1 MKFFIKVFFS
11 IFFICL
17 FSLKAFAGVTYAGNG
32 ERLNLNP
39 AGGDGNAFPLGIAW
53 NNDGSKLFISGSDG
67 GNHSSDHEDAILEYS
82 CSTDYDVSTCSYV
95 RELPLNNSH
104 SSGVNGPVDIK
115 RVYALEFNDTGT
127 KLYVGSGANNDGNRE
142 GPNRKIYEITLGSA
156 FNMTSGTLTNTL
168 DVSSED
174 SIPTD
179 ISFNDDGSKLFVN
192 GFQGNTV
199 IVYPLSTDYSL
210 AASSVGTPA
219 EFDLPSQTPKNKD
232 IIFNNDGTK
241 MYISSATPTN
251 DHISVYS
258 LPTAFDLS
266 AGFSHLGDFSVQSQ
280 NSQPWGIEF
289 NDVGTKLFMVGFY
302 NEQYV
307 YEYSLST
314 AFDLGFTDP
323 ILSSSVPADNATGVA
338 VDANIV
344 LNFSENVDAES
355 GGTITI
361 HKTTD
366 DSQVESISVTS
377 SQVTGTG
384 STQITV
390 NPSSNFDD
398 LTEYY
403 VLISADAFDDVD
415 GRSYAGISS
424 TEALSFT
431 SVNTIPTLTSSVP
444 DDDAIGVALNSTIVL
459 NFSENVD
466 AESGGTITIK
476 KTTSNATVETI
487 SVTSS
492 QVTGSGSSQ
501 ITITP
506 SSNFE
511 ENTEYSILISNTAFD
526 DSDGG
531 SYAGISSL
539 ADRSFTTT
547 NTLPTLTSSV
557 PADNATNVAVDATI
571 VLNFSENVDAESGG
585 TITIHKTTDDSQ
597 VESITVTDTDRVSG
611 SGSSQITITPSS
623 NFDNNTE
630 YYVLISVNAFDDI
643 SSGSYVGIESSK
655 TALSFTT
662 TNAVPTLTSSVPADD
677 APDVERDA
685 NIILNFSENV
695 DAESG
700 GTITIK
706 KTTSNATVETISVTS
721 SQVTGSGTSQI
732 TINPSSNFDSL
743 TEYYVLIDATAFDN
757 SSSGSYA
764 GISSTTALSFTI
776 KAMVDPT
783 TDKDVTGT
791 IDAQNMM
798 AKTTLTEFTS
808 IVNDR
813 LRYLRQ
819 NRINKDFTKN
829 NVKLDFGNAMLTS
842 LAKFIPA
849 SKIHLT
855 NEILTSLAIDIPTS
869 KTYLINT
876 MSTSLAK
883 VTPVSKVY
891 LTDYVPKNW
900 SSWSEGSVSMTKV
913 GDSKNS
919 SSKEID
925 VQSLALGFDTK
936 LNNNDLLGFAMQFSQ
951 SDSEVGTSGT
961 GIDSKNYNLSAYRT
975 RPLNDNNFVEGLFGI
990 VLTEN
995 ELVRKSG
1002 ANTLTGSRNGTQIFG
1017 SINYGKTI
1025 DKEDFNL
1032 TPIARVDLGYTELDA
1047 YSESGT
1053 DALTYGKQTVE
1064 SGLVSIGLEIN
1075 DNIKFSNSSLQPFG
1089 SFQYGL
1095 DFSNSSDTKINYVSD
1110 TSTIYTYTPG
1120 INSTHLL
1127 TTEVGFNYE
1136 LQDHLKLIGIFK
1148 RIQGSGS
1155 QQTNHIRFGFHYI
1168 SQRETEYAMSLDGS
1182 DELMTGLNI
1191 SKNINGFDIKL
1202 GSNYSL
1208 MSEVP
1213 DYGINLKISN
1223 KF

>member
-1 MKFFIKVFFS
+1 MLVKFFIKVSFS

-32 ERLNLNP
+32 ERLDLS
-39 AGGDGNAFPLGIAW
+39 GRNAFPLGIAW

-67 GNHSSDHEDAILEYS
+67 FNHGSDHEDAILEYS
-82 CSTDYDVSTCSYV
+82 CLTDYDVSTCTYV

-104 SSGVNGPVDIK
+104 SGANGPVNIK

-127 KLYVGSGANNDGNRE
+127 KLYVGSGANNTGDSN
-142 GPNRKIYEITLGSA
+142 GPNRKIYEITLDDA
-156 FNMTSGTLTNTL
+156 FNMSGGTLTNTL

-199 IVYPLSTDYSL
+199 IVYPLDTDYSL

-241 MYISSATPTN
+241 MYISSADSSN

-258 LPTAFDLS
+258 VPTAFDLS

-289 NDVGTKLFMVGFY
+289 NDVGTKLFMVGFAS
-302 NEQYV
+302 EQYV

-344 LNFSENVDAES
+344 LNFSENVDRES
-355 GGTITI
+355 GDIEIYKISGEL
-361 HKTTD
+361 
-366 DSQVESISVTS
+366 VETISVTS
-377 SQVTGTG
+377 NQVTGTG
-384 STQITV
+384 SKQITV

-398 LTEYY
+398 LTQYY
-403 VLISADAFDDVD
+403 VLIGPTAFDDVD
-415 GRSYAGISS
+415 GRSYAGIPSD

-431 SVNTIPTLTSSVP
+431 TVNTIPTLTSSVP
-444 DDDAIGVALNSTIVL
+444 DDDATGVALNSTIVL

-476 KTTSNATVETI
+476 KTTGNATVETI

-511 ENTEYSILISNTAFD
+511 ENTEYYILISNSAFD

-531 SYAGISSL
+531 SYAGIASL
-539 ADRSFTTT
+539 TDRSFTTT

-557 PADNATNVAVDATI
+557 PTDNATNIAVDATI

-585 TITIHKTTDDSQ
+585 TIIIKKTSDDSQ
-597 VESITVTDTDRVSG
+597 VESINVTDTDRVSG

-630 YYVLISVNAFDDI
+630 YYVLISANAFDDI
-643 SSGSYVGIESSK
+643 SSDSYAGIPSSK

-677 APDVERDA
+677 ATDVERDA

-695 DAESG
+695 DAETG
-700 GTITIK
+700 DIEIY
-706 KTTSNATVETISVTS
+706 KTLGDVLVETIGVTS
-721 SQVTGSGTSQI
+721 SQVTGSGTSEI

-829 NVKLDFGNAMLTS
+829 NIKLDFGNAMLTS
-842 LAKFIPA
+842 LAETIPA
-849 SKIHLT
+849 SKI
-855 NEILTSLAIDIPTS
+855 SLPD
-869 KTYLINT
+869 LI
-876 MSTSLAK
+876 
-883 VTPVSKVY
+883 
-891 LTDYVPKNW
+891 PKNW
-900 SSWSEGSVSMTKV
+900 SSWSEGFIGMTRI

-919 SSKEID
+919 TSKKID
-925 VQSLALGFDTK
+925 THGLALGFDTK
-936 LNNNDLLGFAMQFSQ
+936 LNNNDLLGLALQFSQ
-951 SDSEVGTSGT
+951 NDSEVGTSGT
-961 GIDSKNYNLSAYRT
+961 GIDSKNYNLSIYRT
-975 RPLNDNNFVEGLFGI
+975 RPLDDDNFVEGFFGF

-1002 ANTLTGSRNGTQIFG
+1002 TNTLKGSRNGTQIFG
-1017 SINYGKTI
+1017 SINYGKTF

-1047 YSESGT
+1047 YTEIGT

-1064 SGLVSIGLEIN
+1064 SGLASIGLEIN
-1075 DNIKFSNSSLQPFG
+1075 DFIKFSKSSIKPFG

-1095 DFSNSSDTKINYVSD
+1095 DFSNSSDSKMNYVSD

-1120 INSTHLL
+1120 INSKHLL
-1127 TTEVGFNYE
+1127 TVEVGFNYE
-1136 LQDHLKLIGIFK
+1136 LKDHLKLIGIFK
-1148 RIQGSGS
+1148 RIQGSES
-1155 QQTNHIRFGFHYI
+1155 QQINNIRFGYHYI
-1168 SQRETEYAMSLDGS
+1168 SQRETEYAMNLEGS
-1182 DELMTGLNI
+1182 EKIGSEFKI
-1191 SKNINGFDIKL
+1191 SKNVNDFKIDFKLINQDLSKL
-1202 GSNYSL
+1202 NNIDEATISFK
-1208 MSEVP
+1208 
-1213 DYGINLKISN
+1213 KI
-1223 KF
+1223 F

>member
-1 MKFFIKVFFS
+1 VKFFIKVSFS

-32 ERLNLNP
+32 ERLDLS
-39 AGGDGNAFPLGIAW
+39 GRNAFPLGIAW

-67 GNHSSDHEDAILEYS
+67 FDHSFDHEDAILEYS
-82 CSTDYDVSTCSYV
+82 CLTDYDVSTCTYV

-104 SSGVNGPVDIK
+104 SGANGPVNIK

-127 KLYVGSGANNDGNRE
+127 KLYVGSGANNTGDSN
-142 GPNRKIYEITLGSA
+142 GPNRKIYEITLDDA
-156 FNMTSGTLTNTL
+156 FNMSGGTLTNTL

-199 IVYPLSTDYSL
+199 IVYPLDTDYSL

-241 MYISSATPTN
+241 MYISSADSSN

-258 LPTAFDLS
+258 VPTAFDLS

-289 NDVGTKLFMVGFY
+289 NDVGTKLFMVGFAS
-302 NEQYV
+302 EQYV

-344 LNFSENVDAES
+344 LNFSENVDRES
-355 GGTITI
+355 GDIEIYKISGEL
-361 HKTTD
+361 
-366 DSQVESISVTS
+366 VETISVTS
-377 SQVTGTG
+377 NQVTGTG
-384 STQITV
+384 SKQITV

-398 LTEYY
+398 LTQYY
-403 VLISADAFDDVD
+403 VLIGPTAFDDVD
-415 GRSYAGISS
+415 GRSYAGIPSD

-431 SVNTIPTLTSSVP
+431 TVNTIPTLTSSVP
-444 DDDAIGVALNSTIVL
+444 DDDATGVALNSTIVL

-476 KTTSNATVETI
+476 KTTGNATVETI

-511 ENTEYSILISNTAFD
+511 ENTEYYILISNSAFD

-531 SYAGISSL
+531 SYAGIASL
-539 ADRSFTTT
+539 TDRSFTTT

-557 PADNATNVAVDATI
+557 PTDNATNIAVDATI

-585 TITIHKTTDDSQ
+585 TIIIKKTSDDSQ
-597 VESITVTDTDRVSG
+597 VESINVTDTDRVSG

-630 YYVLISVNAFDDI
+630 YYVLISANAFDDI
-643 SSGSYVGIESSK
+643 SSGSYAGIPSSK

-677 APDVERDA
+677 ATDVERDA

-695 DAESG
+695 DAETG
-700 GTITIK
+700 DIEIY
-706 KTTSNATVETISVTS
+706 KTLGDVLVETIGVTS
-721 SQVTGSGTSQI
+721 SQVTGSGTSEI

-829 NVKLDFGNAMLTS
+829 NIKLDFGNAMLTS
-842 LAKFIPA
+842 LAETIPA
-849 SKIHLT
+849 SKI
-855 NEILTSLAIDIPTS
+855 SLPD
-869 KTYLINT
+869 LI
-876 MSTSLAK
+876 
-883 VTPVSKVY
+883 
-891 LTDYVPKNW
+891 PKNW
-900 SSWSEGSVSMTKV
+900 SSWSEGFIGMTRI

-919 SSKEID
+919 TSKKID
-925 VQSLALGFDTK
+925 THGLALGFDTK
-936 LNNNDLLGFAMQFSQ
+936 LNNNDLLGLALQFSQ
-951 SDSEVGTSGT
+951 NDSEVGTSGT
-961 GIDSKNYNLSAYRT
+961 GIDSKNYNLSIYRT
-975 RPLNDNNFVEGLFGI
+975 RPLDDDNFVEGFFGF

-1002 ANTLTGSRNGTQIFG
+1002 TNTLKGSRNGTQIFG
-1017 SINYGKTI
+1017 SINYGKTF

-1047 YSESGT
+1047 YTEIGT

-1064 SGLVSIGLEIN
+1064 SGLASIGLEIN
-1075 DNIKFSNSSLQPFG
+1075 DFIKFSKSSIKPFG

-1095 DFSNSSDTKINYVSD
+1095 DFSNSSDSKMNYVSD

-1120 INSTHLL
+1120 INSKHLL
-1127 TTEVGFNYE
+1127 TVEVGFNYE
-1136 LQDHLKLIGIFK
+1136 LKDHLKLIGIFK
-1148 RIQGSGS
+1148 RIQGSES
-1155 QQTNHIRFGFHYI
+1155 QQINNIRFGYHYI
-1168 SQRETEYAMSLDGS
+1168 SQRETEYAMNLEGS
-1182 DELMTGLNI
+1182 EKIGSEFKI
-1191 SKNINGFDIKL
+1191 SKNVNDFKIDFKLINQDLSKL
-1202 GSNYSL
+1202 NNIDEATISFK
-1208 MSEVP
+1208 
-1213 DYGINLKISN
+1213 KI
-1223 KF
+1223 F

>member
-1 MKFFIKVFFS
+1 MKFFIKVSFS

-32 ERLNLNP
+32 ERLDLS
-39 AGGDGNAFPLGIAW
+39 GRNAFPLGIAW

-67 GNHSSDHEDAILEYS
+67 FDHSFDHEDAILEYS
-82 CSTDYDVSTCSYV
+82 CLTDYDVSTCTYV

-104 SSGVNGPVDIK
+104 SGANGPVNIK

-127 KLYVGSGANNDGNRE
+127 KLYVGSGANNTGDSN
-142 GPNRKIYEITLGSA
+142 GPNRKIYEITLDDA
-156 FNMTSGTLTNTL
+156 FNMSGGTLTNTL

-199 IVYPLSTDYSL
+199 IVYPLDTDYSL

-241 MYISSATPTN
+241 MYISSADSSN

-258 LPTAFDLS
+258 VPTAFDLS

-289 NDVGTKLFMVGFY
+289 NDVGTKLFMVGFAS
-302 NEQYV
+302 EQYV

-344 LNFSENVDAES
+344 LNFSENVDRES
-355 GGTITI
+355 GDIEIYKISGEL
-361 HKTTD
+361 
-366 DSQVESISVTS
+366 VETISVTS
-377 SQVTGTG
+377 NQVTGTG
-384 STQITV
+384 SKQITV

-398 LTEYY
+398 LTQYY
-403 VLISADAFDDVD
+403 VLIGPTAFDDVD
-415 GRSYAGISS
+415 GRSYAGIPSD

-431 SVNTIPTLTSSVP
+431 TVNTIPTLTSSVP
-444 DDDAIGVALNSTIVL
+444 DDDATGVALNSTIVL

-476 KTTSNATVETI
+476 KTTGNATVETI

-511 ENTEYSILISNTAFD
+511 ENTEYYILISNSAFD

-531 SYAGISSL
+531 SYAGIASL
-539 ADRSFTTT
+539 TDRSFTTT

-557 PADNATNVAVDATI
+557 PTDNATNIAVDATI

-585 TITIHKTTDDSQ
+585 TIIIKKTSDDSQ
-597 VESITVTDTDRVSG
+597 VESINVTDTDRVSG

-630 YYVLISVNAFDDI
+630 YYVLISANAFDDI
-643 SSGSYVGIESSK
+643 SSDSYAGIPSSK

-677 APDVERDA
+677 ATDVERDA

-695 DAESG
+695 DAETG
-700 GTITIK
+700 DIEIY
-706 KTTSNATVETISVTS
+706 KTLGDVLVETIGVTS
-721 SQVTGSGTSQI
+721 SQVTGSGTSEI

-829 NVKLDFGNAMLTS
+829 NIKLDFGNAMLTS
-842 LAKFIPA
+842 LAETIPA
-849 SKIHLT
+849 SKI
-855 NEILTSLAIDIPTS
+855 SLPD
-869 KTYLINT
+869 LI
-876 MSTSLAK
+876 
-883 VTPVSKVY
+883 
-891 LTDYVPKNW
+891 PKNW
-900 SSWSEGSVSMTKV
+900 SSWSEGFIGMTRI

-919 SSKEID
+919 TSKKID
-925 VQSLALGFDTK
+925 THGLALGFDTK
-936 LNNNDLLGFAMQFSQ
+936 LNNNDLLGLALQFSQ
-951 SDSEVGTSGT
+951 NDSEVGTSGT
-961 GIDSKNYNLSAYRT
+961 GIDSKNYNLSIYRT
-975 RPLNDNNFVEGLFGI
+975 RPLDDDNFVEGFFGF

-1002 ANTLTGSRNGTQIFG
+1002 TNTLKGSRNGTQIFG
-1017 SINYGKTI
+1017 SINYGKTF

-1047 YSESGT
+1047 YTEIGT

-1064 SGLVSIGLEIN
+1064 SGLASIGLEIN
-1075 DNIKFSNSSLQPFG
+1075 DFIKFSKSSIKPFG

-1095 DFSNSSDTKINYVSD
+1095 DFSNSSDSKMNYVSD

-1120 INSTHLL
+1120 INSKHLL
-1127 TTEVGFNYE
+1127 TVEVGFNYE
-1136 LQDHLKLIGIFK
+1136 LKDHLKLIGIFK
-1148 RIQGSGS
+1148 RIQGSES
-1155 QQTNHIRFGFHYI
+1155 QQINNIRFGYHYI
-1168 SQRETEYAMSLDGS
+1168 SQRETEYAMNLEGS
-1182 DELMTGLNI
+1182 EKIGSEFKI
-1191 SKNINGFDIKL
+1191 SKNVNDFKIDFKLINQDLSKL
-1202 GSNYSL
+1202 NNIDEATISFK
-1208 MSEVP
+1208 
-1213 DYGINLKISN
+1213 KI
-1223 KF
+1223 F

>member
-1 MKFFIKVFFS
+1 MKFFIKVSFS

-32 ERLNLNP
+32 ERLDLS
-39 AGGDGNAFPLGIAW
+39 GRNAFPLGIAW

-67 GNHSSDHEDAILEYS
+67 FNHGSDHEDAILEYS
-82 CSTDYDVSTCSYV
+82 CSTDYDVSTCTYV

-104 SSGVNGPVDIK
+104 SGANGPVNIK

-127 KLYVGSGANNDGNRE
+127 KLYVGSGANNTGDSN
-142 GPNRKIYEITLGSA
+142 GPNRKIYEITLDDA
-156 FNMTSGTLTNTL
+156 FNMSGGTLTNTL

-199 IVYPLSTDYSL
+199 IVYPLDTDYSL

-241 MYISSATPTN
+241 MYISSADSSN

-258 LPTAFDLS
+258 VPTAFDLS

-289 NDVGTKLFMVGFY
+289 NDVGTKLFMVGFAS
-302 NEQYV
+302 EQYV

-344 LNFSENVDAES
+344 LNFSENVDRES
-355 GGTITI
+355 GDIEIYKISGEL
-361 HKTTD
+361 
-366 DSQVESISVTS
+366 VETISVTS
-377 SQVTGTG
+377 NQVTGTG
-384 STQITV
+384 SKQITV

-398 LTEYY
+398 LTQYY
-403 VLISADAFDDVD
+403 VLIGPTAFDDVD
-415 GRSYAGISS
+415 GRSYAGIPSD

-431 SVNTIPTLTSSVP
+431 TVNTIPTLTSSVP
-444 DDDAIGVALNSTIVL
+444 DDDATGVALNSTIVL

-476 KTTSNATVETI
+476 KTTGNATVETI

-511 ENTEYSILISNTAFD
+511 ENTEYYILISNSAFD

-531 SYAGISSL
+531 SYAGIASL
-539 ADRSFTTT
+539 TDRSFTTT

-557 PADNATNVAVDATI
+557 PTDNATNIAVDATI

-585 TITIHKTTDDSQ
+585 TIIIKKTSDDSQ
-597 VESITVTDTDRVSG
+597 VESINVTDTDRVSG

-630 YYVLISVNAFDDI
+630 YYVLISANAFDDI
-643 SSGSYVGIESSK
+643 SSGSYAGIPSSK

-677 APDVERDA
+677 ATDVERDA

-695 DAESG
+695 DAETG
-700 GTITIK
+700 DIEIY
-706 KTTSNATVETISVTS
+706 KTLGDVLVETIGVTS
-721 SQVTGSGTSQI
+721 SQVTGSGTSEI

-829 NVKLDFGNAMLTS
+829 NIKLDFGNAMLTS
-842 LAKFIPA
+842 LAETIPA
-849 SKIHLT
+849 SKI
-855 NEILTSLAIDIPTS
+855 SLPD
-869 KTYLINT
+869 LI
-876 MSTSLAK
+876 
-883 VTPVSKVY
+883 
-891 LTDYVPKNW
+891 PKNW
-900 SSWSEGSVSMTKV
+900 SSWSEGFIGMTRI

-919 SSKEID
+919 TSKKID
-925 VQSLALGFDTK
+925 THGLALGFDTK
-936 LNNNDLLGFAMQFSQ
+936 LNNNDLLGLALQFSQ
-951 SDSEVGTSGT
+951 NDSEVGTSGT
-961 GIDSKNYNLSAYRT
+961 GIDSKNYNLSIYRT
-975 RPLNDNNFVEGLFGI
+975 RPLDDDNFVEGFFGF

-1002 ANTLTGSRNGTQIFG
+1002 TNTLKGSRNGTQIFG
-1017 SINYGKTI
+1017 SINYGKTF

-1047 YSESGT
+1047 YTEIGT

-1064 SGLVSIGLEIN
+1064 SGLASIGLEIN
-1075 DNIKFSNSSLQPFG
+1075 DFIKFSKSSIKPFG

-1095 DFSNSSDTKINYVSD
+1095 DFSNSSDSKMNYVSD

-1120 INSTHLL
+1120 INSKHLL
-1127 TTEVGFNYE
+1127 TVEVGFNYE
-1136 LQDHLKLIGIFK
+1136 LKDHLKLIGIFK
-1148 RIQGSGS
+1148 RIQGSES
-1155 QQTNHIRFGFHYI
+1155 QQINNIRFGYHYI
-1168 SQRETEYAMSLDGS
+1168 SQRETEYAMNLEGS
-1182 DELMTGLNI
+1182 EKIGSEFKI
-1191 SKNINGFDIKL
+1191 SKNVNDFKIDFKLINQDLSKL
-1202 GSNYSL
+1202 NNIDEATISFK
-1208 MSEVP
+1208 
-1213 DYGINLKISN
+1213 KI
-1223 KF
+1223 F

>member
-1 MKFFIKVFFS
+1 VKFFIKVFFS

-32 ERLNLNP
+32 ERLDLS
-39 AGGDGNAFPLGIAW
+39 GRNAFPLGIAW

-67 GNHSSDHEDAILEYS
+67 FNHGSDHEDAILEYS
-82 CSTDYDVSTCSYV
+82 CSTDYDVSTCTYV

-104 SSGVNGPVDIK
+104 SGANGPVNIK

-127 KLYVGSGANNDGNRE
+127 KLYVGSGANNTGNSN
-142 GPNRKIYEITLGSA
+142 GPNRKIYEITLDDA
-156 FNMTSGTLTNTL
+156 FNMSGGTLTNTL

-241 MYISSATPTN
+241 MYISSADSSN

-258 LPTAFDLS
+258 VPTAFDLS

-289 NDVGTKLFMVGFY
+289 NDVGTKLFMVGFAS
-302 NEQYV
+302 EQYV

-344 LNFSENVDAES
+344 LNFSENVDRES
-355 GGTITI
+355 GDIEI
-361 HKTTD
+361 YKTTGD
-366 DSQVESISVTS
+366 VLVETISVTS
-377 SQVTGTG
+377 NQVTGTG
-384 STQITV
+384 SKQITV

-398 LTEYY
+398 LTQYY
-403 VLISADAFDDVD
+403 VLIDETAFDDVD
-415 GRSYAGISS
+415 GRSYAGIPSD

-431 SVNTIPTLTSSVP
+431 TVNTIPTLTSSVP
-444 DDDAIGVALNSTIVL
+444 DDDATGVALNSTIVL

-466 AESGGTITIK
+466 AESGGTVIIK
-476 KTTSNATVETI
+476 KTSDN
-487 SVTSS
+487 S
-492 QVTGSGSSQ
+492 QVESINVTDTDRVSGSGSSQ

-506 SSNFE
+506 SANFE
-511 ENTEYSILISNTAFD
+511 ENTEYYFLISNTAFD

-539 ADRSFTTT
+539 TDRSFTTT

-557 PADNATNVAVDATI
+557 PGDNATNVAVDATI

-585 TITIHKTTDDSQ
+585 TIIIKKTSDNSQ

-630 YYVLISVNAFDDI
+630 YYVLISANAFDDS
-643 SSGSYVGIESSK
+643 SSGSYAGIPSDTE
-655 TALSFTT
+655 ALSFTT
-662 TNAVPTLTSSVPADD
+662 TNAVPTLTSSVPADN

-695 DAESG
+695 DAETGNIEIYKTSG
-700 GTITIK
+700 EL
-706 KTTSNATVETISVTS
+706 VETIGVTS

-829 NVKLDFGNAMLTS
+829 NIKLDFGNAMLTS

-869 KTYLINT
+869 KTYLTNT
-876 MSTSLAK
+876 ILTSLAK

-891 LTDYVPKNW
+891 LTDYVPENW

-919 SSKEID
+919 SSKDID

-961 GIDSKNYNLSAYRT
+961 GIDSKNYNLSVYGT
-975 RPLNDNNFVEGLFGI
+975 RPLNDDNFVEGLFG
-990 VLTEN
+990 VVFTEN

-1002 ANTLTGSRNGTQIFG
+1002 SNTLTGSRNGTQIFG

-1047 YSESGT
+1047 YSELGT

-1064 SGLVSIGLEIN
+1064 SGLVSVGLEIN

-1095 DFSNSSDTKINYVSD
+1095 DFSNSSDTKMNYVSD

-1127 TTEVGFNYE
+1127 TAEVGFNYE

-1208 MSEVP
+1208 MSEIP
-1213 DYGINLKISN
+1213 DYGVNLKISN

>member
-1 MKFFIKVFFS
+1 MLNFIKKIFSIFSIFLIFNLTFVNSAQAGPVHTDENGDDMVQEVHATNSASDGVKPQDVLFNTDGTKMFVLQNRSTNSNSSGLINNNEDRVNEFSLSTAFDVTSAGSVVAFIKV
-11 IFFICL
+11 
-17 FSLKAFAGVTYAGNG
+17 KAQ
-32 ERLNLNP
+32 
-39 AGGDGNAFPLGIAW
+39 
-53 NNDGSKLFISGSDG
+53 
-67 GNHSSDHEDAILEYS
+67 
-82 CSTDYDVSTCSYV
+82 
-95 RELPLNNSH
+95 
-104 SSGVNGPVDIK
+104 
-115 RVYALEFNDTGT
+115 DTAPRG
-127 KLYVGSGANNDGNRE
+127 
-142 GPNRKIYEITLGSA
+142 
-156 FNMTSGTLTNTL
+156 
-168 DVSSED
+168 
-174 SIPTD
+174 
-179 ISFNDDGSKLFVN
+179 
-192 GFQGNTV
+192 
-199 IVYPLSTDYSL
+199 L
-210 AASSVGTPA
+210 A
-219 EFDLPSQTPKNKD
+219 
-232 IIFNNDGTK
+232 FNNDGTK
-241 MYISSATPTN
+241 MFVLGDQGNDVNEYTISTGFDLTSNVSFVDSFSVNSQDDSPQGIAFNNDGTKMFVVGDQGNDVNEYTLNAFDVSSASFV
-251 DHISVYS
+251 DS
-258 LPTAFDLS
+258 
-266 AGFSHLGDFSVQSQ
+266 FSV
-280 NSQPWGIEF
+280 NSQDGSPEGIAF
-289 NDVGTKLFMVGFY
+289 NNDGTKMFVSG
-302 NEQYV
+302 NANDGV
-307 YEYSLST
+307 YEYSLD
-314 AFDLGFTDP
+314 AFDVSSASFVGKFAVDSQTGVPKGVSFNDDGTRMYVVGSFRAEVNQYDLNAPFDIGFTDP

-338 VDANIV
+338 LNADIV
-344 LNFSENVDAES
+344 LTFSEIVNVES
-355 GGTITI
+355 ENITI
-361 HKTTD
+361 HKTSD
-366 DSQVESISVTS
+366 DSEVETFDVAGSK
-377 SQVTGTG
+377 VTGNG
-384 STQITV
+384 ST
-390 NPSSNFDD
+390 
-398 LTEYY
+398 E
-403 VLISADAFDDVD
+403 
-415 GRSYAGISS
+415 
-424 TEALSFT
+424 
-431 SVNTIPTLTSSVP
+431 
-444 DDDAIGVALNSTIVL
+444 
-459 NFSENVD
+459 
-466 AESGGTITIK
+466 ITINPG
-476 KTTSNATVETI
+476 TD
-487 SVTSS
+487 
-492 QVTGSGSSQ
+492 
-501 ITITP
+501 
-506 SSNFE
+506 FE
-511 ENTEYSILISNTAFD
+511 D
-526 DSDGG
+526 
-531 SYAGISSL
+531 
-539 ADRSFTTT
+539 
-547 NTLPTLTSSV
+547 
-557 PADNATNVAVDATI
+557 
-571 VLNFSENVDAESGG
+571 
-585 TITIHKTTDDSQ
+585 
-597 VESITVTDTDRVSG
+597 
-611 SGSSQITITPSS
+611 
-623 NFDNNTE
+623 NTE
-630 YYVLISVNAFDDI
+630 YYVLIPSNAFDDVD
-643 SSGSYVGIESSK
+643 SNSYAGIHDGIPNFK
-655 TALSFTT
+655 TTLSFTT

-677 APDVERDA
+677 ATGVALNA
-685 NIILNFSENV
+685 NIVLTFSEIVNV
-695 DAESG
+695 ESG
-700 GTITIK
+700 NITIH
-706 KTTSNATVETISVTS
+706 KTSDDSEVETFDVAGSK
-721 SQVTGSGTSQI
+721 VTGNGSTEI
-732 TINPSSNFDSL
+732 TINPGTDFDNN
-743 TEYYVLIDATAFDN
+743 TEYYVLIPDTAFDDVD
-757 SSSGSYA
+757 SGSYA

-829 NVKLDFGNAMLTS
+829 NIKLDFGNAMLTS

-869 KTYLINT
+869 KTYLTNT
-876 MSTSLAK
+876 ILTSLAK

-891 LTDYVPKNW
+891 LTDYVPENW

-925 VQSLALGFDTK
+925 VQSLTLGFDTK

-961 GIDSKNYNLSAYRT
+961 GIDSKNYNLSVYGT
-975 RPLNDNNFVEGLFGI
+975 RPLNDDNFVEGLFG
-990 VLTEN
+990 VVFTEN

-1064 SGLVSIGLEIN
+1064 SGLVSVGLEIN

-1127 TTEVGFNYE
+1127 TAEVGFNYE

-1155 QQTNHIRFGFHYI
+1155 QQTNHMRFGFHYI

-1213 DYGINLKISN
+1213 DYGVNLKISN

>member
-1 MKFFIKVFFS
+1 V
-11 IFFICL
+11 
-17 FSLKAFAGVTYAGNG
+17 AFNSNG
-32 ERLNLNP
+32 TKM
-39 AGGDGNAFPLGIAW
+39 F
-53 NNDGSKLFISGSDG
+53 
-67 GNHSSDHEDAILEYS
+67 
-82 CSTDYDVSTCSYV
+82 V
-95 RELPLNNSH
+95 LNNK
-104 SSGVNGPVDIK
+104 SSPQCN
-115 RVYALEFNDTGT
+115 
-127 KLYVGSGANNDGNRE
+127 
-142 GPNRKIYEITLGSA
+142 
-156 FNMTSGTLTNTL
+156 
-168 DVSSED
+168 
-174 SIPTD
+174 
-179 ISFNDDGSKLFVN
+179 NDDGVDQYNIETNYPFDLTRAGSIQAFKLVKNEDCAPRSFAFNTDGDKMFVVGDDGDDVN
-192 GFQGNTV
+192 E
-199 IVYPLSTDYSL
+199 YSL
-210 AASSVGTPA
+210 SNDFVVSSASFVRRYPVSSQDDSPQGIAFNSNGTKMFVVGMDNGYVNEYTYSGTA
-219 EFDLPSQTPKNKD
+219 ISFVRRYLVRSQDTKPRGLA
-232 IIFNNDGTK
+232 FNNDGTK
-241 MYISSATPTN
+241 MFVVGDDGN
-251 DHISVYS
+251 DI
-258 LPTAFDLS
+258 
-266 AGFSHLGDFSVQSQ
+266 
-280 NSQPWGIEF
+280 
-289 NDVGTKLFMVGFY
+289 
-302 NEQYV
+302 NEYT
-307 YEYSLST
+307 LST
-314 AFDLGFTDP
+314 AFDVSSASFNGNDDGTGFSVASKTTTPNGVTFNSDGTKMFVTDRGGADVHSYDLDAPFDIGFTDP
-323 ILSSSVPADNATGVA
+323 ILSSSVPADDAIGVA
-338 VDANIV
+338 LNANIV
-344 LNFSENVDAES
+344 LTFSEIVNVES
-355 GGTITI
+355 GNITI
-361 HKTTD
+361 HKTSD
-366 DSQVESISVTS
+366 DPAVETIDVIS
-377 SQVTGTG
+377 SQVTGNGT
-384 STQITV
+384 SQITI
-390 NPSSNFDD
+390 NPGTDFEDN
-398 LTEYY
+398 TEYY
-403 VLISADAFDDVD
+403 VLIPDTAFDDVD
-415 GRSYAGISS
+415 SNSYAGIH
-424 TEALSFT
+424 TGIPNFKTTLSFT
-431 SVNTIPTLTSSVP
+431 TTNTIPTLTSSVP
-444 DDDAIGVALNSTIVL
+444 ADDATGVALNANIVL
-459 NFSENVD
+459 TFSEIVNV
-466 AESGGTITIK
+466 ESG
-476 KTTSNATVETI
+476 N
-487 SVTSS
+487 
-492 QVTGSGSSQ
+492 
-501 ITITP
+501 
-506 SSNFE
+506 
-511 ENTEYSILISNTAFD
+511 
-526 DSDGG
+526 
-531 SYAGISSL
+531 
-539 ADRSFTTT
+539 
-547 NTLPTLTSSV
+547 
-557 PADNATNVAVDATI
+557 
-571 VLNFSENVDAESGG
+571 
-585 TITIHKTTDDSQ
+585 ITIHKTSDDST
-597 VESITVTDTDRVSG
+597 VETIDVTG
-611 SGSSQITITPSS
+611 SKVTGDGSTEITINPGTD
-623 NFDNNTE
+623 FDNNTE
-630 YYVLISVNAFDDI
+630 YYVLIPDTAFDDVD
-643 SSGSYVGIESSK
+643 SGSYAGIHAGIPNFK
-655 TALSFTT
+655 TTLSFTT
-662 TNAVPTLTSSVPADD
+662 TNAVPTLTSSAPADN
-677 APDVERDA
+677 ATDVERDA

-700 GTITIK
+700 NITIH
-706 KTTSNATVETISVTS
+706 KTSDDSEVETIGVTS

-732 TINPSSNFDSL
+732 TINPGTDFDNN
-743 TEYYVLIDATAFDN
+743 TEYYVLIPDTAFDN
-757 SSSGSYA
+757 SSSGSYV

-829 NVKLDFGNAMLTS
+829 NIKLDFGNAMLTS

-869 KTYLINT
+869 KTYLTNT
-876 MSTSLAK
+876 MLTSLAK
-883 VTPVSKVY
+883 VTPVSNISIPD
-891 LTDYVPKNW
+891 LIPENW

-925 VQSLALGFDTK
+925 VQSLALGFDKK

-961 GIDSKNYNLSAYRT
+961 GIDSKNYNLSVYGT
-975 RPLNDNNFVEGLFGI
+975 RPLNDDNFVEGLFGV

-1155 QQTNHIRFGFHYI
+1155 QQTNHMRFGFHYI

-1213 DYGINLKISN
+1213 DYGVNLKISN